1 MEIRYLKHNEIDIQ
15 KWDRCIKKSVN
26 GTIYGYSWFLDIVSE
41 DWDALVDERYETVMP
56 ITYKEIAGIKI
67 LIQPPYATNL
77 GVYSVNVLEESI
89 VDAFASKIPG
99 NFRYIRINLNKF
111 NKIASQ
117 FFKVKRGRVYELDL
131 IRPYAKI
138 TARYSEKVKRTL
150 REGAE
155 NRISVIGG
163 MNSVDLIS
171 LYLKEKGFLWK
182 FLFRQRIKKIRM
194 IIAAAVKYRVGKIYG
209 AYTRENNLCAAGLFV
224 WSHQKIFFLA
234 FGIDKV
240 GKKEH
245 ALEVLID
252 EFIKL
257 NAEQNATLRFEYSSQ
272 SRYAHMYSG
281 FGGKMYEFIRLR
293 KYNFPFNL

>member
-41 DWDALVDERYETVMP
+41 NWDALVDEKYETVMP
-56 ITYKEIAGIKI
+56 ITFKQIAGVKI
-67 LIQPPYATNL
+67 FVQPPYATNL
-77 GVYSVNVLEESI
+77 GVYSINVLEES
-89 VDAFASKIPG
+89 VVNAFAAKIPG
-99 NFRYIRINLNKF
+99 NIRYIRINLNKF
-111 NKIASQ
+111 NKIATQ
-117 FFKVKRGRVYELDL
+117 FFKVKHGTVYELDL

-138 TARYSEKVKRTL
+138 TSRYAEKMISALK
-150 REGAE
+150 EGSE
-155 NRISVIGG
+155 NRISVVAG

-171 LYLKEKGFLWK
+171 LYLKEKGLLWK
-182 FLFRQRIKKIRM
+182 LFFRQRIKKIRM
-194 IIAAAVKYRVGKIYG
+194 LIAASVKFRVGQIYG

-224 WSHQKIFFLA
+224 WSHQKIFLLV

-257 NAEQNATLRFEYSSQ
+257 NAEQNLTLRFEYTSQ
-272 SRYAHMYSG
+272 SKYGDLYSG
-281 FGGKMYEFIRLR
+281 FGGKKYQFIKIR

>member
-41 DWDALVDERYETVMP
+41 NWDALVDDKYETVMP

-67 LIQPPYATNL
+67 LVQPPYATNL
-77 GVYSVNVLEESI
+77 GVYSVNVLEES
-89 VDAFASKIPG
+89 VVNAYAAKIPG
-99 NFRYIRINLNKF
+99 NIRYIRINLNKF

-117 FFKVKRGRVYELDL
+117 FIKVIHGNVYELDL
-131 IRPYAKI
+131 IRSYAKI
-138 TARYSEKVKRTL
+138 TSCYTEKMKGAL
-150 REGAE
+150 KEGSE
-155 NRISVIGG
+155 NRISVVAG

-171 LYLKEKGFLWK
+171 LYLREKGLLWK
-182 FLFRQRIKKIRM
+182 LFFRQRIKKIRM
-194 IIAAAVKYRVGKIYG
+194 LIAASVKFRVGQIYG

-224 WSHQKIFFLA
+224 WSHQKIILLV

-240 GKKEH
+240 GKKEY

-257 NAEQNATLRFEYSSQ
+257 NAGQNLTLRFEYTSQ
-272 SRYAHMYSG
+272 SKYADLYSG
-281 FGGKMYEFIRLR
+281 FGGKKYQFIKIR

>member
-1 MEIRYLKHNEIDIQ
+1 MEIRYLRHSEIDIQ

-41 DWDALVDERYETVMP
+41 DWDALVDEKYETVMP
-56 ITYKEIAGIKI
+56 ITYKQIAGIKV
-67 LIQPPYATNL
+67 LVQPPYATNL

-89 VDAFASKIPG
+89 VNAFAAKIPS
-99 NFRYIRINLNKF
+99 NIRYIRINLNKF
-111 NKIASQ
+111 NKIASH
-117 FFKVKRGRVYELDL
+117 FFNVKYGVVYELDL
-131 IRPYAKI
+131 IRSYAKI
-138 TARYSEKVKRTL
+138 TSRYSYKIRRAL
-150 REGAE
+150 SAGAE
-155 NRISVIGG
+155 NRISVVAG

-171 LYLKEKGFLWK
+171 LYLKEKGLLWK
-182 FLFRQRIKKIRM
+182 LFFRQRIKKMRM
-194 IIAAAVKYRVGKIYG
+194 LIAASVKYRVGQIYG

-224 WSHQKIFFLA
+224 WSHQKIFLLV

-240 GKKEH
+240 GKKEY

-257 NAEQNATLRFEYSSQ
+257 NAEQNMTLRFEYTLQ
-272 SRYAHMYSG
+272 SKYADLYSG
-281 FGGKMYEFIRLR
+281 FGGNKYEFFKIR

>member
-15 KWDRCIKKSVN
+15 RWDRCIRKSVN

-117 FFKVKRGRVYELDL
+117 FFKVKHGCVYELDL

-138 TARYSEKVKRTL
+138 TSRYSEKIKRAL
-150 REGAE
+150 KEGAE

-171 LYLKEKGFLWK
+171 LYLKENGFLWT
-182 FLFRQRIKKIRM
+182 LFFRKRIKKIRM

-272 SRYAHMYSG
+272 SRYVQLYSG
-281 FGGKMYEFIRLR
+281 FGGKKYEFIRLR